1 MEMNFK
7 KVVYGTMDENI
18 LKLTE
23 ALESQ
28 GFGLM
33 FRLNFH
39 EKIKEK
45 TGKEIPPAVI
55 FGVCIPS
62 LAYDSFVRNPSSLNF
77 MPCHVVIRE
86 VSSGVFSIELTR
98 PLFFISTLN
107 DEKLLKI
114 GEEADRKL
122 EKVIKLL
129 DNDNFQSTSFKER
142 DSFSGHL

>member
-7 KVVYGTMDENI
+7 KVVYGTIDENI

-28 GFGLM
+28 GFSLL

-45 TGKEIPPAVI
+45 TGKEIAPAVI
-55 FGVCIPS
+55 LGVCIPS
-62 LAYDSFVRNPSSLNF
+62 LAYEAFIINPGSLNF
-77 MPCHVVIRE
+77 MPCHAVVRE
-86 VSSGVFSIELTR
+86 MSSGVFSIELTR
-98 PLFFISTLN
+98 PLFFIKTLT
-107 DEKLLKI
+107 DEKLMRI

-122 EKVIKLL
+122 ERVINLL
-129 DNDNFQSTSFKER
+129 DGSEFQSNPLKER
-142 DSFSGHL
+142 ESFSGHT